1 MLKKILVALM
11 IPALA
16 LTLGACNRSAKDMN
30 RITLALST
38 QTNPFFVELRHGAQ
52 EKAKELD
59 VPLDIQDASDDPA
72 QQVNQ
77 LNNATSMG
85 AKVVIVNPTDSDAV
99 APAVRAIAN
108 DGVPVI
114 GVDRAVGGVELDS
127 MIASDNIAGGKQAAH
142 VLADSIEQRGKILIL
157 QGTAGTSASRERGQG
172 FEEGIAE
179 YPNIEVVAKQSA
191 NFDRTEGLNVATNLL
206 QANPDVTAIFAEND
220 EMALGAVEA
229 LGDRAGKDVKVV
241 AFDGT
246 FDGLKA
252 VKDGELV
259 ATIAQ
264 QPAELGQRAVEQAA
278 ALLRGEKA
286 ERNVPVEV
294 VTVTAENVEDF
305 Q

>member
-1 MLKKILVALM
+1 MKKLIATLLV
-11 IPALA
+11 PALA
-16 LTLGACNRSAKDMN
+16 LGLASCNRSEEDRN

-52 EKAKELD
+52 DKAKELG

-77 LNNATSMG
+77 LGNATSMG
-85 AKVVIVNPTDSDAV
+85 AKVVVVNPTDSDAV
-99 APAVRAIAN
+99 APAVRGIKD

-114 GVDRAVGGVELDS
+114 GVDRDVNGVELDS
-127 MIASDNIAGGKQAAH
+127 MVASDNVAGGAQAADT
-142 VLADSIEQRGKILIL
+142 LAHSIGENGEILIL
-157 QGTAGTSASRERGQG
+157 QGTAGTSASRERGKG
-172 FEEGIAE
+172 FAEQIAK
-179 YPNIEVVAKQSA
+179 YGDIRVVGKQSA

-206 QANPDVTAIFAEND
+206 QANPDIKAIFAEND

-229 LGDRAGKDVKVV
+229 LGSRAGTEVKVV

-252 VKDGELV
+252 VKDGKLE

-264 QPAELGQRAVEQAA
+264 QPAE
-278 ALLRGEKA
+278 
-286 ERNVPVEV
+286 
-294 VTVTAENVEDF
+294 
-305 Q
+305 